1 MIVLFRAFFCFYS
14 IILNPYDFLGP
25 LLQAAIFQ
33 HFLLDHID
41 VGCYRLL
48 SYMGIQQ
55 SIYRCFDD
63 CFAYP
68 ALGFAF
74 GFEVVVGLRFELWAL
89 DRLC

>member
-1 MIVLFRAFFCFYS
+1 M
-14 IILNPYDFLGP
+14 
-25 LLQAAIFQ
+25 LQAATFQ

-41 VGCYRLL
+41 VGCYRLV

-55 SIYRCFDD
+55 SINRCFDD

-74 GFEVVVGLRFELWAL
+74 GFQVVVGLRFELRAL
-89 DRLC
+89 DGLC